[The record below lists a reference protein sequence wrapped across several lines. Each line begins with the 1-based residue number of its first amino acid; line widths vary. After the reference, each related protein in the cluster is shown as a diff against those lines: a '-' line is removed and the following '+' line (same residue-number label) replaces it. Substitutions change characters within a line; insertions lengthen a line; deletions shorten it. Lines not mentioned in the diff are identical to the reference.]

1 MNSLNR
7 RHVLQHLAAATASIG
22 MPALAQSERRI
33 VLGQSAAFSGPA
45 AQLGIQM
52 NRGAKLYFDSVN
64 AAGGVNGAQ
73 IELRTMDDMYEP
85 DKCKANTDA
94 LINKE
99 EVFALFGYVG
109 TPTSLAAL
117 PLVNQHKVP
126 FFGPFTGAEAL
137 RDPFSRY
144 VFHVRASYYD
154 ETALIVKQLTSLNLK
169 KIAIFRQ
176 NDSYG
181 QAGYDGVVRA
191 LKALNLE
198 PVGVGLVER
207 NTVEVANAVQ
217 AIVPKQPDAV
227 VQISAYKSCAAFIR
241 EARKAGYGGTFYNVS
256 FVGTQ
261 ALADELGR
269 QAMGVVVSQVMP
281 FPFSLTTP
289 LSREYLVRGAE
300 GGWRQQ
306 AQLLEHGRLC
316 RGQAVHAK
324 GCKRAGKRAE
334 PRRADQRAGVGA
346 EPRPRRLRGRL
357 WRQEPR
363 GVALRRPVD
372 AHRRRPRARL
382 STRRL
387 TLAARTAPRGVD
399 DRGQTLPHPVR
410 ASAKQFTPQRIK

>member
-1 MNSLNR
+1 MKRPNR
-7 RHVLQHLAAATASIG
+7 RHVLQHLAAASASIG
-22 MPALAQSERRI
+22 LPALAQERRI

-52 NRGAKLYFDSVN
+52 NRGAKLYFDAVN
-64 AAGGVNGAQ
+64 AAGGVNGMQ

-99 EVFALFGYVG
+99 DVFALFGYVG
-109 TPTSLAAL
+109 TPTALAAL

-137 RDPFSRY
+137 REPFSRY

-169 KIAIFRQ
+169 KIAVFRQ

-181 QAGYDGVVRA
+181 QAGLDGVVRA

-198 PVGVGLVER
+198 AVAVGLVER
-207 NTVEVANAVQ
+207 NTVDVAAAVQ

-289 LSREYLVRGAE
+289 LSREYLTAVQKAGGDNKPNYSSME
-300 GGWRQQ
+300 GYV
-306 AQLLEHGRLC
+306 A
-316 RGQAVHAK
+316 AK
-324 GCKRAGKRAE
+324 LFTEGLRRAGKAPNRDSLINALE
-334 PRRADQRAGVGA
+334 SVQSLDLGGFVVGYGTRSHIA
-346 EPRPRRLRGRL
+346 SRFVDLSMLTDDGR
-357 WRQEPR
+357 
-363 GVALRRPVD
+363 
-372 AHRRRPRARL
+372 
-382 STRRL
+382 
-387 TLAARTAPRGVD
+387 
-399 DRGQTLPHPVR
+399 VR
-410 ASAKQFTPQRIK
+410 V